1 MQDHKIHYRMY
12 KTGKRW
18 IVVAM
23 FSGLLFTGFKA
34 TNMVSHAAENLDA
47 GVPSGFVIPKDVIV
61 DKYSPLT
68 HQATTKETTHTTQ
81 QTVAKP
87 AVATITIPSV
97 KTTTVTTTSSTANH
111 RYSLTIVFK
120 DENGQVIRTVNAG
133 SYRVGETYNLTSD
146 ISWLA
151 AVGYRA
157 HVASNIITVNE
168 ENRGNIEIKATRM
181 HNISVTYKDI
191 DTGNVIDRHTVI
203 DNDTNVYSTAQDKA
217 YLTSLGY
224 SVANIPDQLKG
235 SHEHILR
242 LKKLPVVI
250 PKEAPEPEVVS
261 TSSVAELPKAE
272 PVVPAEKSKVAAPAP
287 AVHHKTKSAPA
298 TTRAKHAHAKHDKVA
313 KLPQTGD
320 QMNAA
325 SMTAIGTSLLLM
337 AIGAGFV
344 DIRRRRR

>member
-1 MQDHKIHYRMY
+1 MQERKVHYRMY
-12 KTGKRW
+12 KAGKRW
-18 IVVAM
+18 IAAAM

-34 TNMVSHAAENLDA
+34 TDMVSHAAETLDA
-47 GVPSGFVIPKDVIV
+47 GVPSGFVVPKDVIV

-97 KTTTVTTTSSTANH
+97 KTTTVTTTSSTSTH
-111 RYSLTIVFK
+111 RYALTIVFK
-120 DENGQVIRTVNAG
+120 DEAGQVIRTINAG
-133 SYRVGETYNLTSD
+133 SYGVGETYNLTSD

-157 HVASNIITVNE
+157 QVTSNIITVNE

-181 HNISVTYKDI
+181 HNIYVTYKDM
-191 DTGNVIDRHTVI
+191 DTGDVIDQHTVM
-203 DNDTNVYSTAQDKA
+203 DNATNIYSTAKDKA

-250 PKEAPEPEVVS
+250 PKEAPADEVDD
-261 TSSVAELPKAE
+261 TKLIAELPKAK
-272 PVVPAEKSKVAAPAP
+272 PKAATPAP
-287 AVHHKTKSAPA
+287 AERRTPKVQA
-298 TTRAKHAHAKHDKVA
+298 TATRAKHAHAKHVKVA

-320 QMNAA
+320 HTNSA
-325 SMTAIGTSLLLM
+325 SMTAVGTSLLLM
-337 AIGAGFV
+337 AVGAGFV